1 MPSVEESKILY
12 ELTVTELKTIIASAI
27 QNENNGFEQKLNQL
41 NNSINNLIGALA
53 ALSAKLDKDISEVG
67 PAYDSPIAF
76 TLYENTHE
84 KYTWYDLVLT
94 FYEEMYK
101 DNKGKFQKVL
111 KLKEFRKWFSDNP
124 KKLAPSSKPQEI
136 CNSGIWGKTHIGEV
150 HFRLVVDKF
159 RRHFG
164 YDETNLSI
172 GADRLGMVN
181 NYDVE

>member
-12 ELTVTELKTIIASAI
+12 ELTVKELKDIIASTI
-27 QNENNGFEQKLNQL
+27 QNENISVEQTLTQL
-41 NNSINNLIGALA
+41 NSSINNLTGALA
-53 ALSAKLDKDISEVG
+53 ALSAKLDTDISEVA
-67 PAYDSPIAF
+67 PASDSPISF
-76 TLYENTHE
+76 TLFDKIHE
-84 KYTWYDLVLT
+84 KTTWYELVRI

-111 KLKEFRKWFSDNP
+111 KLKEFRKWFSNDP

-159 RRHFG
+159 RRNFG
-164 YDETNLSI
+164 YDENNLSV
-172 GADRLGMVN
+172 GADKMSIVN
-181 NYDVE
+181 DDDVA

>member
-12 ELTVTELKTIIASAI
+12 ELTVAELKTIIASAI
-27 QNENNGFEQKLNQL
+27 QNENNGIEQKLNQL
-41 NNSINNLIGALA
+41 NSSINNLIGALA

-67 PAYDSPIAF
+67 PAYDSPISF

-84 KYTWYDLVLT
+84 KHTWYDLVLT
-94 FYEEMYK
+94 LYEEMYK

-164 YDETNLSI
+164 YDETNLTV
-172 GADRLGMVN
+172 GADRLGTVN